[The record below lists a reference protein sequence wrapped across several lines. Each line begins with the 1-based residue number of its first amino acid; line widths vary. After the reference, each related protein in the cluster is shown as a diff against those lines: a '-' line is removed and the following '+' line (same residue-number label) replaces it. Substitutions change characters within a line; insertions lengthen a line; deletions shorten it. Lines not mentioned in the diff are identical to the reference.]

1 MLHQTTY
8 WAAAAGVMS
17 FATAYLLEQ
26 GFAASR
32 VGVLLACGNLLSC
45 LLQPLLAERADRSG
59 GGILLR
65 LMGGDPVQTAQ
76 LYSKEIENSAQNVDA
91 LLDGAYS
98 APALTD
104 RRLLGW
110 LLLGE

>member
-1 MLHQTTY
+1 MENF
-8 WAAAAGVMS
+8 VS
-17 FATAYLLEQ
+17 IF
-26 GFAASR
+26 
-32 VGVLLACGNLLSC
+32 V
-45 LLQPLLAERADRSG
+45 PLLLFC
-59 GGILLR
+59 ILLR

-76 LYSKEIENSAQNVDA
+76 LYSKEIENSADNVDA